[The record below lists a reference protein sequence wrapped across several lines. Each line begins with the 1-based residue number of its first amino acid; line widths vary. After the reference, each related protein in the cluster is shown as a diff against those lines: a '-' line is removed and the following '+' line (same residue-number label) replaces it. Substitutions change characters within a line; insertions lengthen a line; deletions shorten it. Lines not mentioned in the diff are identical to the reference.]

1 MSMAAVVEEPI
12 SLESLKEMIE
22 RSRMKAEVA
31 SECIASYFERPTF
44 ERLTSTQIREILPD
58 IKKLKMY
65 VEDLEKS
72 VEAYENLGRD
82 L

>member
-1 MSMAAVVEEPI
+1 MSMAAVVEEPYTREK
-12 SLESLKEMIE
+12 LEEMIE
-22 RSRMKAEVA
+22 RSRIKAEVA
-31 SECIASYFERPTF
+31 SDCIASYFERPTF
-44 ERLTSTQIREILPD
+44 KRLTSTQIRDILPD

-72 VEAYENLGRD
+72 VEAYENLGRG

>member
-1 MSMAAVVEEPI
+1 MAAVVEETI

-22 RSRMKAEVA
+22 RSRMKAEVY
-31 SECIASYFERPTF
+31 SECIASYFEKPTF

-58 IKKLKMY
+58 IKKLKMF

-72 VEAYENLGRD
+72 VEAYENLGRG